1 MHSPHHLCDPV
12 SYIDMHS
19 PHLTAL
25 LPYLCLLQVVMVR
38 IPAMRHKL
46 HLHKLHLHL
55 NRHQALARATG
66 SGKAVARAAGAR
78 AAWGAEE
85 AEPLRQNVNDGGKG
99 IWVPRHLR
107 HLEQTMWHLQ
117 QTMQQRMRLSSCTC
131 TMWPPANNISTSGIS
146 ICVNPHSQMSAWW

>member
-1 MHSPHHLCDPV
+1 MHSPHLLCDPV

-25 LPYLCLLQVVMVR
+25 LPYLCLLQVVMQHQDLRSHCNSSNQMICPGTNNDQKPTTKGNWKLVR

-66 SGKAVARAAGAR
+66 SGKAVARAEARPGQGAGH
-78 AAWGAEE
+78 
-85 AEPLRQNVNDGGKG
+85 GGKG
-99 IWVPRHLR
+99 LGGRTTCLGGGGARLAVEAKEADELRVRH
-107 HLEQTMWHLQ
+107 M
-117 QTMQQRMRLSSCTC
+117 
-131 TMWPPANNISTSGIS
+131 NG
-146 ICVNPHSQMSAWW
+146 